1 MLDVRI
7 DRKVFRRA
15 GGGSI
20 TAVEGLAFQVTE
32 GSFACLVGPS
42 GCGKTTTLRLILQLD
57 RQFEG
62 SISAPAGRVAA
73 VFQEPRLL
81 PWRTV
86 AENVRLSLPPELAG
100 SNQTQLFELLGLAGM
115 ENLYP
120 LELSLGMARR
130 VALARAFA
138 TEPALL
144 ALDEPFVSLDD
155 TTAARMRRLLL
166 DVWRARRTTALMVT
180 HNLAEACELADRI
193 IVISRRPGHVR
204 GVHDIAVRRDRRCA
218 SVIADL
224 VADILGRWPP
234 ED

>member
-7 DRKVFRRA
+7 DRKDFRRA
-15 GGGSI
+15 GGGTI
-20 TAVEGLAFQVTE
+20 TAIEGLAFEVPE

-62 SISAPAGRVAA
+62 NIRTPAGRAAA

-86 AENVRLSLPPELAG
+86 AENVQLSLPPELAG
-100 SNQTQLFELLGLAGM
+100 SSQAQLFELLGLAGM

-120 LELSLGMARR
+120 GELSLGMARR

-138 TEPALL
+138 MEPALL
-144 ALDEPFVSLDD
+144 TLDEPFVSLDD
-155 TTAARMRRLLL
+155 ATAARMRRLLL
-166 DVWRARRTTALMVT
+166 QVWSARHTTALMVT
-180 HNLAEACELADRI
+180 HNLVEACELADRI

-204 GVHDIAVRRDRRCA
+204 GVQDIGIPRERRCA
-218 SVIADL
+218 STIADL
-224 VADILGRWPP
+224 VADILKRWPP
-234 ED
+234 EQ